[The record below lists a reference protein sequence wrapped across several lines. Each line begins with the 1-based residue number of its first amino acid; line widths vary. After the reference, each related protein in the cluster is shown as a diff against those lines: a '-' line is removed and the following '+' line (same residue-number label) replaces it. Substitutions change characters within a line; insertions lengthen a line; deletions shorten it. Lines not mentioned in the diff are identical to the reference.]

1 MARSRQ
7 RVGARGG
14 DIARWCRARE
24 TRPQLHARV
33 HRTRG
38 GRMEHHVRRR
48 RRAHL
53 PRRTKRVHDADHGAA
68 RDRRRFGV
76 AQRADDRHHR
86 NRPAS
91 QTVVLVTREGDGNA
105 DHRRGRACRLR
116 GFNRIHVQRTREL
129 DVPIQVRQSGCVLVT
144 TRARRSSARAGGR
157 VADDEPRRHRRRRR
171 DQDRPPG
178 PHEQNTSR
186 PSRGWRVQLARVRTR
201 RDDGWR
207 DARRDTR
214 RDPRRWFE
222 RDAGWWRRWELYGAG
237 DVCRVRGG

>member
-1 MARSRQ
+1 VRSFHAMARSRQ

-53 PRRTKRVHDADHGAA
+53 PRREECFHDAGKFILIRVRTIRLMMTSCFVYTDHGAA
-68 RDRRRFGV
+68 RDCRRPGV

-86 NRPAS
+86 HRPTS

-105 DHRRGRACRLR
+105 DRRRGRACRVG
-116 GFNRIHVQRTREL
+116 GFNRIHVVSLFLFTYFYFLFLFPYVWAIGLTSCFLQQRTREL
-129 DVPIQVRQSGCVLVT
+129 DVPVQVRQSGGVLVT
-144 TRARRSSARAGGR
+144 TRARRPSARAGGR

-178 PHEQNTSR
+178 PHEQNASR
-186 PSRGWRVQLARVRTR
+186 
-201 RDDGWR
+201 
-207 DARRDTR
+207 
-214 RDPRRWFE
+214 
-222 RDAGWWRRWELYGAG
+222 
-237 DVCRVRGG
+237 